1 MVRDRTDNAP
11 LPTTVARI
19 DPVPRRG
26 VAAVCG
32 VREVVGPGGGRHEG
46 LRFQQLPDL
55 TGGIALQEAGGYE
68 CRCAVAEH
76 APAPGWGEEG

>member
-11 LPTTVARI
+11 LPATVARI